1 MKRLYL
7 LLLAAFAL
15 FTMSAQK
22 YYVCTGENVYLRTG
36 PGKNYK
42 PYYLGYDTTPY
53 YMLWKGETVESLGQ
67 VKNGYHH
74 VRISCDANGYIYG
87 WVATQY
93 LRPKGSSTNS
103 TKKKAPR
110 TRARRR

>member
-1 MKRLYL
+1 MKKLFL

-53 YMLWKGETVESLGQ
+53 YMLWKGETVENLGQ
-67 VKNGYHH
+67 VKNGYRH

-93 LRPKGSSTNS
+93 LRPKGSST
-103 TKKKAPR
+103 KKTATR
-110 TRARRR
+110 TRRR

>member
-1 MKRLYL
+1 MKRLFL

-42 PYYLGYDTTPY
+42 PYYFFAYE
-53 YMLWKGETVESLGQ
+53 KVF
-67 VKNGYHH
+67 
-74 VRISCDANGYIYG
+74 IYLSACFDCNHDFCG
-87 WVATQY
+87 CAC
-93 LRPKGSSTNS
+93 
-103 TKKKAPR
+103 
-110 TRARRR
+110 